1 MCKGDQAFM
10 YRANLN
16 LRTGIR
22 VLTEIASF
30 RARNEQE
37 MYDQLKAIDWS
48 PYLKVDG
55 FLWIDANT
63 QSEYHRNAV
72 YLSQLFKDAIV
83 DQFRAKTGERP
94 SVSKEDADLTLNL
107 HVTRDDRVSV
117 SLNSSGESLHRRG
130 YRKRT
135 GGAPINEVLAA
146 GLLTLAG
153 YDGEVPF
160 CDPMCGSGTI
170 IAEAAMIAA
179 HQAPG
184 LNRSYGFERWP
195 DFDPALWASIRQEA
209 RDKVR
214 TPPQPIL
221 ANDID
226 ELTLRLAK
234 VSLERTGLV
243 RHIEFQSMPFDRL
256 PAPKPLEEA
265 GGLLVTNPPYEV
277 RLKTGNIEELYAM
290 MGDTFKTNWKGYSAW
305 LITGSPE
312 GLKSVGLKTSRRI
325 PLMNGPIEVRYV
337 RYDLYAGSR
346 KHKGEEE

>member
-1 MCKGDQAFM
+1 M

-30 RARNEQE
+30 RARNDE
-37 MYDQLKAIDWS
+37 
-48 PYLKVDG
+48 
-55 FLWIDANT
+55 
-63 QSEYHRNAV
+63 
-72 YLSQLFKDAIV
+72 
-83 DQFRAKTGERP
+83 
-94 SVSKEDADLTLNL
+94 
-107 HVTRDDRVSV
+107 VSV

-146 GLLTLAG
+146 GLVTLAG

-179 HQAPG
+179 RQAPG
-184 LNRSYGFERWP
+184 LNRSFGFERWP

-214 TPPQPIL
+214 TPPHPIL

-234 VSLERTGLV
+234 VSLERTGLI
-243 RHIEFQSMPFDRL
+243 RHIEFESRPFNQL
-256 PAPKPLEEA
+256 SAPAPRRPKFDDEPAPET
-265 GGLLVTNPPYEV
+265 GGILVTNPPYEV
-277 RLKTGNIEELYAM
+277 RLKTGNIEELYEM
-290 MGDTFKTNWKGYSAW
+290 IGDTFKTNWKGYAAW

-337 RYDLYAGSR
+337 RYDLYEGS
-346 KHKGEEE
+346 KKKKE